1 MNSKNYDIQLGE
13 GGGGQFILH
22 ALQALPYKIL
32 SLNAL
37 GLDWKMIFKK

>member
-13 GGGGQFILH
+13 GGGGGGQFILH

-37 GLDWKMIFKK
+37 G

>member
-1 MNSKNYDIQLGE
+1 MSSKNYDIQLG

-32 SLNAL
+32 SLDAL